1 MMGNVAVWKPSTTA
15 IHSNYLLMKIF
26 REAGLPDGVVN
37 FIPGQ
42 GSVIG
47 KVIVSHPD
55 FAGFHFTGSTAT
67 FNTIWRQ
74 IGENLG
80 AYKSYPQIDRDRK
93 SVV

>member
-15 IHSNYLLMKIF
+15 IHSNYFLMKVF

-47 KVIVSHPD
+47 KVITASRDLGVSISQVPLQPLTP
-55 FAGFHFTGSTAT
+55 FGV
-67 FNTIWRQ
+67 R
-74 IGENLG
+74 
-80 AYKSYPQIDRDRK
+80 
-93 SVV
+93 SVRI